1 MSLFDLLFPKR
12 CVQCK
17 KFGSYLC
24 TNCFAS
30 ITFIDNMVCTVC
42 QKQAIGGLTHPVCKT
57 KYCIDGVFPSLVYK
71 GVVKKLVYVFK
82 YPPYLTDLQTQLID
96 LFYEGIIQKE
106 QFFSLLQEPSVFIP
120 IPLHEGKF
128 KKRGYNQA
136 KLLAEGLA
144 KRFDASVIDCLKRV
158 KSTKTQVGLTKEER
172 RKNIEQAFALQ
183 GTVSELLQK
192 SQQVFLVD
200 DVVTSGATLQE
211 AAKVLKKAGF
221 TKVWGVTLAHGE

>member
-1 MSLFDLLFPKR
+1 
-12 CVQCK
+12 
-17 KFGSYLC
+17 
-24 TNCFAS
+24 
-30 ITFIDNMVCTVC
+30 MVCTVC

-144 KRFDASVIDCLKRV
+144 KRFDVSVVDCLKRV

-183 GTVSELLQK
+183 GTVSEPLQK
-192 SQQVFLVD
+192 YQQVFLVD

-221 TKVWGVTLAHGE
+221 TKVWGITLAHGE